1 MPISDLETHLNTH
14 LTPAALLPNLQDSLI
29 DIFVALNQDG
39 QILGCVQLTQGTIE
53 ECVRDVEKPIELQRL
68 YVDDRFH
75 GSGVGGALFRHVEV
89 LAKERG
95 FKTSKYFQGAKYS
108 FPFFT

>member
-1 MPISDLETHLNTH
+1 
-14 LTPAALLPNLQDSLI
+14 
-29 DIFVALNQDG
+29 VK
-39 QILGCVQLTQGTIE
+39 
-53 ECVRDVEKPIELQRL
+53 DVEKPIELQRL

-95 FKTSKYFQGAKYS
+95 FKTSKYFQGEKYS
-108 FPFFT
+108 FQFFRQFLRMSDWKIKVWNTFCSQKT